1 MANTRTAFVIRPVEP
16 ADLAAWLSLVNQVRY
31 WQDDVEA
38 LQFDETLRPA
48 DEPVLRLGAW
58 TTDDELAGVA
68 EAALS
73 EDGSRYEDRAAGM
86 VGVAASYRRHG
97 LGARLADEVEGF
109 AIANHVRW
117 VEVEVRETNLPA
129 ALPFV
134 GSRGYVELERYRTSL
149 QTPSTVSLSGLS
161 ELRTRLQGE
170 GIETVAF
177 PAIDSPGA
185 RDELYR
191 LTVQIWRDMPHE
203 PHVEWQ
209 DPSPETFWRSIFERP
224 GVLLDGFYVARDGER
239 LVGLSY
245 LVRRPDGDAE
255 VGDTGVLGDYRRRGI
270 ARALKMMV
278 TRYATENRI
287 TRVHTD
293 NRADN
298 AGMLAINRELGFVP
312 GEQIVI
318 FEKTLATATAA
329 IMSRA

>member
-16 ADLAAWLSLVNQVRY
+16 ADLASWLSLVNLVRY

-38 LQFDETLRPA
+38 LLFDETLRPP

-73 EDGSRYEDRAAGM
+73 EDGSRYENRAAGL
-86 VGVAASYRRHG
+86 VGVAPSYRRHG

-109 AIANHVRW
+109 AVANHLRW
-117 VEVEVRETNLPA
+117 VEAEVRERNLPA

-134 GSRGYVELERYRTSL
+134 GARGYVELERYRTSV
-149 QTPSTVSLSGLS
+149 QTPSTVDLSGITP
-161 ELRTRLQGE
+161 LRTRLQGE

-177 PAIDSPGA
+177 PTIDSPHA

-203 PHVEWQ
+203 AHVEWQ
-209 DPSPETFWRSIFERP
+209 DPSPETFSRSIFERP
-224 GVLLDGFYVARDGER
+224 GVLLDGFYVARDAER

-245 LVRRPDGDAE
+245 LARRPDGDAE
-255 VGDTGVLGDYRRRGI
+255 VGDTGVLRDYRRRGI

-278 TRYATENRI
+278 TRYATENGI
-287 TRVHTD
+287 KRVHTD

-312 GEQIVI
+312 GEEIVI
-318 FEKTLATATAA
+318 FEKTLA
-329 IMSRA
+329 S

>member
-16 ADLAAWLSLVNQVRY
+16 ADLASWLSLVNRVRY

-38 LQFDETLRPA
+38 VQFDDTLRRP
-48 DEPVLRLGAW
+48 DEPILRLGAW
-58 TTDDELAGVA
+58 TADGALAGVA

-73 EDGSRYEDRAAGM
+73 EDGSRYQDRAAAL
-86 VGVAASYRRHG
+86 VGIAPEYRRQG

-109 AIANHVRW
+109 AVANHARW
-117 VEVEVRETNLPA
+117 VEAEVRESNLPA

-134 GSRGYVELERYRTSL
+134 GSRGYLVLERYRTSV
-149 QTPSTVSLSGLS
+149 QTPSTVSLSGLT
-161 ELRTRLQGE
+161 ELRDRLQGE

-177 PAIDSPGA
+177 PAIDSPHA

-203 PHVEWQ
+203 PHVDWE
-209 DPSPETFWRSIFERP
+209 DPAPETFRRSIFERP

-255 VGDTGVLGDYRRRGI
+255 VGDTGVRRDYRRRGI

-312 GEQIVI
+312 GEEIVI
-318 FEKTLATATAA
+318 FEKTLA
-329 IMSRA
+329 S

>member
-1 MANTRTAFVIRPVEP
+1 MASTRTAFVIRPAEP
-16 ADLAAWLSLVNQVRY
+16 ADLASWLSLVNQVRY

-38 LQFDETLRPA
+38 LQFDETLRPP
-48 DEPVLRLGAW
+48 DEPILRLGAW
-58 TTDDELAGVA
+58 TTDGALAGVA

-73 EDGSRYEDRAAGM
+73 EDGSRYQDRAAGL
-86 VGVAASYRRHG
+86 VGIAPAYRRQG

-109 AIANHVRW
+109 AVANHVRW
-117 VEVEVRETNLPA
+117 VEAEVRETNLPA

-134 GSRGYVELERYRTSL
+134 GLRGYVELERYRTSV
-149 QTPSTVSLSGLS
+149 QTPSTVGLSGLT
-161 ELRTRLQGE
+161 ELRTRLHGE
-170 GIETVAF
+170 GIEIVAF
-177 PAIDSPGA
+177 PIDSPRA

-203 PHVEWQ
+203 PHVDWQ
-209 DPSPETFWRSIFERP
+209 DPAPETFSRSIFERP

-255 VGDTGVLGDYRRRGI
+255 VGDTGVLRDYRRRGI

-312 GEQIVI
+312 GEEIVI
-318 FEKTLATATAA
+318 FEKALA
-329 IMSRA
+329 S